1 MVGAGTARSE
11 SPAKQSDSPN
21 SDDRKSNSSFEDYLT
36 RAYGA
41 IVEEAVAEP
50 AAVEGELGTPSPS
63 ELLVPG
69 AASNVIERNTRK
81 RRSFKV

>member
-21 SDDRKSNSSFEDYLT
+21 SDGRKSNSSFEDYLT